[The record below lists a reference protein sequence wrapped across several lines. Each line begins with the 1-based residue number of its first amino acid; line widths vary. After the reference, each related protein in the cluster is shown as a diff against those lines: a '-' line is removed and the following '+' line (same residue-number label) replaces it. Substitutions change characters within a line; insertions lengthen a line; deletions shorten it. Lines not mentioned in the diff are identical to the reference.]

1 MPIKVSRRRLMI
13 IIASIIALSL
23 LSACVAYLSSTL
35 NNNCMDVTNNSL
47 SLAWSVYNGLEMKV
61 EYYKKVVKPLNLLE
75 SVKPLNVETKLLKS
89 NEIVQIL
96 YKNRQVMQV
105 VKKFGGLGKID
116 AAQLIKYNG
125 RELLV
130 LFMDSD
136 VKLTPVVIDIA
147 TGKVLPAKLIL
158 IKRYSERVPITTS
171 TSTEGVKYAR
181 LILELLRTSGV
192 IAISEQLIQRAI
204 TTYMQ
209 LQAYR
214 EVNITSYKLVVQLG
228 DNSRYTTLGYYIDA
242 GACGIWSISGYVVYK
257 VCAKGRFY
265 VNPGKEVKLVADK
278 SYYKVNPPFVNCD
291 FKKERYTTD
300 ISASIRADG
309 LAALIDC
316 PITTKLSAWAV
327 IAVDK
332 WGNVDNDTDGC
343 KWIDLSC
350 GCWPPT

>member
-1 MPIKVSRRRLMI
+1 MI
-13 IIASIIALSL
+13 VAVSIIVLSL
-23 LSACVAYLSSTL
+23 LGACAAYLSSTL

-47 SLAWSVYNGLEMKV
+47 SLAWSVYNDLEMKV
-61 EYYKKVVKPLNLLE
+61 EYYKKVVKPLNLLDG
-75 SVKPLNVETKLLKS
+75 VKPLNVETRLLKS

-96 YKNRQVMQV
+96 YKNRQVMEII
-105 VKKFGGLGKID
+105 KKFGGLGKID
-116 AAQLIKYNG
+116 AAQLIEYNG
-125 RELLV
+125 RKLLV
-130 LFMDSD
+130 LFMNSNI
-136 VKLTPVVIDIA
+136 KLTPIVIDLA
-147 TGKVLPAKLIL
+147 TGKILPSKLIP
-158 IKRYSERVPITTS
+158 IKQYGENVPITTS
-171 TSTEGVKYAR
+171 TSTETMKYTKMT
-181 LILELLRTSGV
+181 LELLRTSGV
-192 IAISEQLIQRAI
+192 IAVSEQLIQRAI

-214 EVNITSYKLVVQLG
+214 EVNVTSYKLAVQLG
-228 DNSRYTTLGYYIDA
+228 DKPRYTTLGYYIEDE
-242 GACGIWSISGYVVYK
+242 ACGAWYISGHLVYK

-291 FKKERYTTD
+291 FKHKVYSTD
-300 ISASIRADG
+300 IAVSIRADG

-332 WGNVDNDTDGC
+332 WGNVDNDTGGS